1 MHRAEFQCLQPERGT
16 ITGAST
22 RGKRRCHDYRSD
34 GFAHD
39 APRCGRLRPPDTIGG
54 VVMDSADTSAGGL
67 VHGRGM
73 RGR

>member
-1 MHRAEFQCLQPERGT
+1 MQPERGT
-16 ITGAST
+16 ITRRVYPWDSG
-22 RGKRRCHDYRSD
+22 GKRRCHDYRSD

-67 VHGRGM
+67 VHVRGM
-73 RGR
+73 QGR